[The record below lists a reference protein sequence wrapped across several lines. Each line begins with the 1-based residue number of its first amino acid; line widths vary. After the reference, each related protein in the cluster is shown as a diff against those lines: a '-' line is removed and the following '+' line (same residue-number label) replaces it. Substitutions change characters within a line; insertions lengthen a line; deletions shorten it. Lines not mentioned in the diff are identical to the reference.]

1 MILDDANNDL
11 FSANMRQGHCLTAPT
26 EWSLLLHLH
35 IPTAGL
41 TYIML
46 LIFAKAPCYLEFFIA
61 GFHAFFCSRGET
73 QIWLGNL
80 RVVVFSVSLFVMLV
94 DLPSKGNIGFLD
106 KI

>member
-61 GFHAFFCSRGET
+61 GFHAFFLFSWRNANLAGEFA
-73 QIWLGNL
+73 G
-80 RVVVFSVSLFVMLV
+80 RSFF
-94 DLPSKGNIGFLD
+94 GFAICNVGGFAL
-106 KI
+106 KRKHWIS